1 MDLLK
6 KTIIVI
12 PAYNEAKNIIKVI
25 KGVRANLKDA
35 QILIID
41 DFSSDETSRL
51 VEKKN
56 NITTLRHPF
65 NMGYASSCQTG
76 FKYAYENGYEIVIQM
91 DADGQHEPESIKN
104 LIKPIIKNEA
114 DLCIGS
120 RFLNN
125 KIYRASIPRKIGMFL
140 LGRIA
145 TFFTK
150 TKITDPTSGFQ
161 ALNRKVLRVY
171 CTDIYPAKY
180 PDADLIIKM
189 HFAGFR
195 IIEIPVKMYPNPG
208 KSMHNFFSSTFYII
222 EMAVSIF
229 ISLFSKTYVLKTI
242 MEDNNEH
249 KT

>member
-1 MDLLK
+1 MDVLRK
-6 KTIIVI
+6 IIIVI
-12 PAYNEAKNIIKVI
+12 PAYNEAKNIVKVI
-25 KGVRANLKDA
+25 NGVRANLKNV

-41 DFSSDETSRL
+41 DFSSDETSCL
-51 VEKKN
+51 AKKN

-91 DADGQHEPESIKN
+91 DADGQHEPESIQN

-120 RFLNN
+120 RFLNG
-125 KIYRASIPRKIGMFL
+125 KIYKPSIPRKIGMFL
-140 LGRIA
+140 LGRTV

-150 TKITDPTSGFQ
+150 IKITDPTSGFQ
-161 ALNRKVLRVY
+161 AFNRKVLGVY

-195 IIEIPVKMYPNPG
+195 IKEVPVKMYPNPN
-208 KSMHNFFSSTFYII
+208 KSMHNFFSSIFYMI

-229 ISLFSKTYVLKTI
+229 ISLFSKNYVLKTI
-242 MEDNNEH
+242 MEDNNEY